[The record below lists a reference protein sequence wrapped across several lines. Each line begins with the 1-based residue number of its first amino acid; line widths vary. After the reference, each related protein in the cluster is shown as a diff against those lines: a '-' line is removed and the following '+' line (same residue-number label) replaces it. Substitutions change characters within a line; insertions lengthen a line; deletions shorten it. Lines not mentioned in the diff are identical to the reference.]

1 MSRKLD
7 DYQAS
12 IQQEMEAK
20 RLRWDKEPAWRT
32 FRTNV
37 DGVTVKRLVGRIQD
51 AQGNSYYIDESE
63 ESAFYQA
70 AIATARNWS
79 REPSPSQH

>member
-1 MSRKLD
+1 MSCELE

-12 IQQEMEAK
+12 IQREMAAK
-20 RLRWDKEPAWRT
+20 RLRWGKEPAWRT

-37 DGVTVKRLVGRIQD
+37 DGVTVQRLVGRLQD
-51 AQGNSYYIDESE
+51 AHGNSSFIDEPE
-63 ESAFYQA
+63 EAAFYQA

-79 REPSPSQH
+79 RQPSPSQY